1 MTNCWQ
7 AGNCLLLLAQE
18 AIISY
23 CWRGGRTKS
32 HKTDKGV
39 ETERERE
46 RRREK
51 KNNRRWKETIKCDWL
66 QKVATVTRRAR
77 QERSTSIPLCTAR
90 VHMTLSIAA
99 SHTRTH
105 PHSHTTGRLKGIPRQ
120 VTWQRRGIRKRP
132 WQWMTNQRSAEQRE
146 QSCSPSEPETPG
158 HWTECDSNGHRAGLC
173 TPHDDGLMLHEG
185 LPRETPAPHKNI
197 TTRPLN
203 AALALKRSTT
213 PSGFMVVCV
222 VTSLCGCPH
231 SLWHKERL

>member
-23 CWRGGRTKS
+23 CWRGGKKS

-51 KNNRRWKETIKCDWL
+51 KNNRCWKETIKCDWL
-66 QKVATVTRRAR
+66 QKVPTVTRRAW
-77 QERSTSIPLCTAR
+77 QERSKSIPLCTAQ
-90 VHMTLSIAA
+90 VHMT
-99 SHTRTH
+99 
-105 PHSHTTGRLKGIPRQ
+105 GKLKGIPRQ
-120 VTWQRRGIRKRP
+120 VTWQWRGIRKRP

-146 QSCSPSEPETPG
+146 QSWSPSEPETPG

-173 TPHDDGLMLHEG
+173 TPHVGLMLHKG

-203 AALALKRSTT
+203 AALALKHSTT

-222 VTSLCGCPH
+222 VTSLCGCLH
-231 SLWHKERL
+231 SLWHKEHL